1 MRPAGELH
9 LALRQAMW
17 RSGKPMTT
25 KQVAQLACAGLVATR
40 ATLDNMVRAR
50 KALKL
55 EPRRVPGVKRPV
67 PVYALPL
74 TVQMPLPLEVRA

>member
-25 KQVAQLACAGLVATR
+25 QQVAHLACAGLVATR
-40 ATLDNMVRAR
+40 TTLDNMVRAR

-74 TVQMPLPLEVRA
+74 TVQMPLPLEAAA